1 MRPSLARASAVG
13 RAPGDALGLREAIRT
28 APPVGDLG
36 LVDLVAPVV
45 GRRETR
51 GGADRAVD
59 VDHAAADS
67 ADQMV
72 VVVADAIFEASRRSG
87 GLNAPDQ
94 AFGDQHAEGVVH
106 RLQRDGA
113 DLGPDDLGHAVGRD
127 VRLTRDRPQ
136 HRQSLGRDL
145 NAAFTKKRRRVDH
158 YGSIP

>member
-1 MRPSLARASAVG
+1 MRCGA
-13 RAPGDALGLREAIRT
+13 GLRDTIRT

-59 VDHAAADS
+59 VDHTAAGS
-67 ADQMV
+67 ANQMV
-72 VVVADAIFEASRRSG
+72 MIVADPILEASRRSG

-94 AFGDQHAEGVVH
+94 PLGDQEAQGVVH
-106 RLQRDGA
+106 RLQGDGA
-113 DLGPDDLGHAVGRD
+113 DLGPDDLGHGVGRD

-136 HRQSLGRDL
+136 DRQPLGGDL
-145 NAAFTKKRRRVDH
+145 NTPFTKEGGRIGDH
-158 YGSIP
+158 LTTIA